1 MNRTGRT
8 YYKSDENRNGIIL
21 LLFNSL
27 YRNYKTK
34 DNYADSRKHRNKEDI
49 INSNVIT
56 SESKEGNKEGNCYNY
71 SNDEGNFCFLSI
83 IKLVKEE
90 HQKHHTCRQ
99 TRSCERTLQV
109 VIDDCVFRTHI
120 EEVKND
126 KEETAYKIQE
136 GCVWSVHA
144 VLEEGIEHDEGTQN
158 ADTQKD
164 FLIENIFDVIHKVA
178 LGVIIEGSKNVFC
191 IWTRSVNSQGNINF
205 SIFDTVWWN

>member
-1 MNRTGRT
+1 MNFFFDIRFSDCQSDEYRKVYAEEGKSLCPHKWNNSCNLADNIMNRTGRT

-27 YRNYKTK
+27 YRNHKTK

-109 VIDDCVFRTHI
+109 VIDDCVFRPHI
-120 EEVKND
+120 EEVKDD

-136 GCVWSVHA
+136 GCV
-144 VLEEGIEHDEGTQN
+144 
-158 ADTQKD
+158 
-164 FLIENIFDVIHKVA
+164 
-178 LGVIIEGSKNVFC
+178 
-191 IWTRSVNSQGNINF
+191 
-205 SIFDTVWWN
+205 